1 MANLKKEIDIGTP
14 SGTTQEWRQATWV
27 SASELS
33 KAKSRKAKSNLKR
46 ELYRQKVKNAN
57 KAGIPR
63 NPETDKQQGNRL
75 YHRLHYVRYADD
87 YLIAVKGP
95 KWLAKDIKK
104 KTQNFLKSNLHF
116 QLSEGDLIHCRDN
129 TVRFLGF
136 DIKIPKRNER
146 EVVEVRK
153 ILSFKKIRNRLTN
166 RKRMMEAR
174 FEKSILKSY
183 EAEKLK
189 LLKAMMKGKKDKTLQ
204 ADVVKTLAIKDASE
218 LKNKMVLDCDK
229 WKFDQEPFEKWV
241 TQEYTHLRSSWIQEK
256 ELKDLGFT
264 EVIDAFNNLLNVM
277 EKTAS
282 NKNLEK
288 LKWEE
293 VKLVKARPN
302 YKQMHV
308 DRIVYGQHQGLNP
321 RIYAPTRELKDRM
334 KTWGMLSK
342 DGKPKASGVA
352 FRYHEISIIEYYK
365 QKALGF
371 LNYYKPASNFHQVK
385 KLVDYHMRWS
395 LIHTLAGKHKKKVH
409 QIIKIYGKAPKVVL
423 ENTNG
428 KDKILAA
435 FLTNNE
441 VNHRTRG
448 FINSF
453 DPLGYLENLDKP
465 IVKLSIPRALFSQ
478 KCAVIGC
485 ANKDIEVHHVRAL
498 QRVKHGY
505 LVESIKSKD
514 KSLRGSSKIES
525 ALNRKQIPLCRE
537 HHAQW
542 PKLDKSQIDEFYLR
556 NKVEP
561 LIFASKEAG
570 PSPF

>member
-1 MANLKKEIDIGTP
+1 
-14 SGTTQEWRQATWV
+14 
-27 SASELS
+27 
-33 KAKSRKAKSNLKR
+33 
-46 ELYRQKVKNAN
+46 
-57 KAGIPR
+57 
-63 NPETDKQQGNRL
+63 
-75 YHRLHYVRYADD
+75 
-87 YLIAVKGP
+87 
-95 KWLAKDIKK
+95 
-104 KTQNFLKSNLHF
+104 
-116 QLSEGDLIHCRDN
+116 
-129 TVRFLGF
+129 
-136 DIKIPKRNER
+136 
-146 EVVEVRK
+146 
-153 ILSFKKIRNRLTN
+153 
-166 RKRMMEAR
+166 
-174 FEKSILKSY
+174 
-183 EAEKLK
+183 
-189 LLKAMMKGKKDKTLQ
+189 
-204 ADVVKTLAIKDASE
+204 
-218 LKNKMVLDCDK
+218 
-229 WKFDQEPFEKWV
+229 
-241 TQEYTHLRSSWIQEK
+241 
-256 ELKDLGFT
+256 
-264 EVIDAFNNLLNVM
+264 
-277 EKTAS
+277 
-282 NKNLEK
+282 
-288 LKWEE
+288 
-293 VKLVKARPN
+293 
-302 YKQMHV
+302 
-308 DRIVYGQHQGLNP
+308 
-321 RIYAPTRELKDRM
+321 
-334 KTWGMLSK
+334 MLSK